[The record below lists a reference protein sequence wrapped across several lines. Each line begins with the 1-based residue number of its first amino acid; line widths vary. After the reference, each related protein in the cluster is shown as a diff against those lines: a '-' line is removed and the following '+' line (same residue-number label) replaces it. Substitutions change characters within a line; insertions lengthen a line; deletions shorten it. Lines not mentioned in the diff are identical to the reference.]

1 MAGETPMP
9 MDALPSPVSAAIGI
23 AVCFDLD
30 LTLVEYDPGP
40 REMFRSACERCG
52 VDATEGHEQLRTAF
66 VDGLRSHARRFDGDP
81 FLAAARD
88 LATEFDLSVA
98 PERLSAAVKRAEL
111 DAMTV
116 PAGVRETVAAIAADR
131 PVGIATGGYGP
142 VQRRKLRRSGL
153 DEYAD
158 VVVTSTDVDAHKP
171 DTALLRAAA
180 AALAARRP
188 ADADDA
194 GADRCLVVGDSVE
207 GDLEPALELGFDA
220 VLVGDSDP
228 RALCSLDAPGDLPR
242 LLDCRRL

>member
-1 MAGETPMP
+1 MP
-9 MDALPSPVSAAIGI
+9 TDALPSPVSAATGI

-40 REMFRSACERCG
+40 RGMFRSACERCG

-88 LATEFDLSVA
+88 LAAEFDLSVA

-116 PAGVRETVAAIAADR
+116 PSGVRETVAAIAADR

-153 DEYAD
+153 GEYVD

-188 ADADDA
+188 ADAD
-194 GADRCLVVGDSVE
+194 GAARCLVVGDSVE

-220 VLVGDSDP
+220 VLVGASDP